1 MIIQPKIWGFICTT
15 AHPLGCERNV
25 RDQIERARQ
34 RVATGGGGPRN
45 VLVIGA
51 STGYGLAARIT
62 AAFGYGAATLGVFL
76 EKPASA
82 TRTASAGW
90 YNSAAVHQYA
100 GHAGLACVSIN
111 ADAFAAATRA
121 CAIDAIQRQL
131 GSQVDLVIYSL
142 AAPLRRLPDG
152 STARTALKPI
162 DATFIAK
169 TIDTD
174 RDAVTELTV
183 PPASDTE
190 IRDTLAVMG
199 GENWASWLST
209 LADSGV
215 LAENATTVAY
225 SYIGPEI
232 TWPIYWHG
240 TIGRAKQHLE
250 ATARELRAQ
259 HAARGLRAHV
269 AIMKSAVTQASA
281 AIPAMPLYLSVMQRI
296 LRTRKLDE
304 DCLAQQQR
312 LFRDFL
318 YRADGQAPPA
328 DAHDRWRLDDRE
340 LRADVQQACLELWPQ
355 LTTQNLRE
363 LTDYAHYQR
372 EFLQLFGFARSDVD
386 YQEDVE
392 LRRDFACL
400 RCD

>member
-142 AAPLRRLPDG
+142 AAPVRRLPDG

-174 RDAVTELTV
+174 RDAVKIGEHTSELQSPKDLV
-183 PPASDTE
+183 CRLLLE
-190 IRDTLAVMG
+190 KKKQGRGGRRERRHGG
-199 GENWASWLST
+199 GEVGG
-209 LADSGV
+209 GV
-215 LAENATTVAY
+215 ME
-225 SYIGPEI
+225 
-232 TWPIYWHG
+232 
-240 TIGRAKQHLE
+240 R
-250 ATARELRAQ
+250 
-259 HAARGLRAHV
+259 
-269 AIMKSAVTQASA
+269 
-281 AIPAMPLYLSVMQRI
+281 
-296 LRTRKLDE
+296 
-304 DCLAQQQR
+304 
-312 LFRDFL
+312 
-318 YRADGQAPPA
+318 
-328 DAHDRWRLDDRE
+328 
-340 LRADVQQACLELWPQ
+340 
-355 LTTQNLRE
+355 
-363 LTDYAHYQR
+363 
-372 EFLQLFGFARSDVD
+372 
-386 YQEDVE
+386 
-392 LRRDFACL
+392 
-400 RCD
+400 